1 MVRAVLTVLA
11 KYQRLEAEGI
21 WRPAPEAQRR
31 DVIVSIGDATLV
43 LSDMNGSALTHWSL
57 PALHRLNPG
66 KRPALF
72 APGED
77 APETLEI
84 ADAEMVDAIGKVLKA
99 INRHRARPGRI
110 RGATL
115 ATMVL
120 GGLVLGALWL
130 PGAVAGYTAS
140 IIPDAA
146 RNSLG
151 RDLLSKV
158 TRLAGAP
165 CADPHGANALER
177 IKTRLLGERT
187 QLHVL
192 PSALRETAHLPGG
205 HILISHTLVED
216 FETPDVLAGY
226 ILAEDVRRTINDPAK
241 TLLENAGLFA
251 TITML
256 TTGKLPDSAL
266 EKHAETLVGALPG
279 PVPDDL
285 LLQRMDAAG
294 VPSAPYA
301 FARDISG
308 ETTLPLIE
316 AASTTGDIPVLS
328 DGNWIALQKICE
340 G

>member
-1 MVRAVLTVLA
+1 MTVLA

-84 ADAEMVDAIGKVLKA
+84 ADAEMIDAINKVLKA

-110 RGATL
+110 RGLTVLLMIVAGL
-115 ATMVL
+115 A
-120 GGLVLGALWL
+120 LGALWL
-130 PGAVAGYTAS
+130 PGAVASYTAS
-140 IIPDAA
+140 IIPEAA

-151 RDLLSKV
+151 RDLLMQV
-158 TRLAGAP
+158 NRLAGQACNEP
-165 CADPHGANALER
+165 LGVRALDR
-177 IKTRLLGERT
+177 VKTRLLDDGT

-192 PSALRETAHLPGG
+192 PSALRETAHLPGR
-205 HILISHTLVED
+205 HILIGRSLVED
-216 FETPDVLAGY
+216 FETPEVLAGY
-226 ILAEDVRRTINDPAK
+226 ILAEDIRRTRRDPAER
-241 TLLENAGLFA
+241 LLKSAGLFA

-256 TTGKLPDSAL
+256 TTGKLPTGAL
-266 EKHAETLVGALPG
+266 EKYAETLVAALPE

-285 LLQRMDAAG
+285 LLQRMDRAG

-316 AASTTGDIPVLS
+316 AASGTGDLPVLS
-328 DGNWIALQKICE
+328 DGNWIALQEICE